1 MPLEGTRHTLM
12 RIDLIVLRWLEVL
25 AGLYFACRETWR
37 VRRALIVTREGEHF
51 VVRKAEPQRDA
62 IIQANASDRNAVLA
76 MVAVGHKVPARVM
89 RAARNGF
96 VILELSPGEVA
107 VRRLNIPAPARE
119 FLPGIV
125 RNQIERLSPWHIDD
139 VAYGFEATPHAEDA
153 ANLDVRVSLVSRR
166 VIDAARNGVAATGLD
181 VDRIVTRPQES
192 TSARPVMLWS
202 KLAEGTREETART
215 GRRIGI
221 GLAAIVVI
229 SVAVSAWAVTSKQS
243 IEAES
248 EVVEGRFKAL
258 QRQMAELR
266 SPQALASLSPQQRI
280 WHAKEGSPA
289 AVLMLEALSRALPDA
304 AYLTEFRLENAMLRM
319 TGVTKDAPSL
329 IAPLEQSGQL
339 ADVRF
344 SAPTTRESG
353 GASFRF
359 HIEARVQPPP
369 TPAEKQ
375 P

>member
-1 MPLEGTRHTLM
+1 M

-25 AGLYFACRETWR
+25 AGLYFAGRETWR
-37 VRRALIVTREGEHF
+37 VRRALVVARDAGHF
-51 VVRKAEPQRDA
+51 VIRKAEPQRDA
-62 IIQANASDRNAVLA
+62 IVQAEAPERNADLA
-76 MVAVGHKVPARVM
+76 IVAVGDKVPARVA
-89 RAARNGF
+89 RSARNGF
-96 VILELSPGEVA
+96 VIFELPATEVA

-125 RNQIERLSPWHIDD
+125 RNQIERLSPWHVDD
-139 VAYGFEATPHAEDA
+139 VAYGFEATPNAEDA

-166 VIDAARNGVAATGLD
+166 IIDAARRDLAAIGLD

-192 TSARPVMLWS
+192 TVGRPVTLWS
-202 KLAEGTREETART
+202 KLSEGTRDETART
-215 GRRIGI
+215 GRRIGLGI
-221 GLAAIVVI
+221 AATVVI
-229 SVAVSAWAVTSKQS
+229 SIALSVWAVTSKQS

-248 EVVEGRFKAL
+248 EMVEGRFKAL

-266 SPQALASLSPQQRI
+266 SPQALAALSPQQRI
-280 WHAKEGSPA
+280 WHAKEGTPA
-289 AVLMLEALSRALPDA
+289 AVLMLDALSRALPDA
-304 AYLTEFRLENAMLRM
+304 AYLTEFRLENAVLRM

-339 ADVRF
+339 AEVRF
-344 SAPTTRESG
+344 AAPTTRETG
-353 GASFRF
+353 GTSFRF

-369 TPAEKQ
+369 APAEKQ